1 MNPTF
6 SHKSLPSNL
15 DVTLDKISF
24 GFMFPLRWE
33 TKKYFVVKSRNH
45 QLRPIISHIKYHIS
59 PISSNHHQFI
69 SPLPPDIGR
78 NFLNI
83 ICVVIDVFVT
93 ISNFINCWSEFSYIL
108 VKKLQGLTLRFC
120 WKVYQ
125 ETFFPHWHCQL
136 HSFHSLYRYG
146 GGERDKHLFISGL
159 SVA

>member
-1 MNPTF
+1 MTVLKNPYIQHPFVVDGSYTTF

-69 SPLPPDIGR
+69 SPLPPDIWR

-83 ICVVIDVFVT
+83 ICVVIQGDQKRRGK
-93 ISNFINCWSEFSYIL
+93 SNWL
-108 VKKLQGLTLRFC
+108 
-120 WKVYQ
+120 
-125 ETFFPHWHCQL
+125 
-136 HSFHSLYRYG
+136 
-146 GGERDKHLFISGL
+146 
-159 SVA
+159 